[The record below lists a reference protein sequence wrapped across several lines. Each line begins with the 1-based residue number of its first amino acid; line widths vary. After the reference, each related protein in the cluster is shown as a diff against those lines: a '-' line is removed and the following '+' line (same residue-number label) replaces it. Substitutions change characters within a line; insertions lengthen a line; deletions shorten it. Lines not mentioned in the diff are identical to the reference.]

1 MYPSVRT
8 MVVFQHLFPRHR
20 RHFAADISAPGG
32 IAAVIFDPGGI
43 AADISAP
50 GGIAADISA
59 PGVGIDADIFAP
71 GVDISAI
78 AADISASD
86 VGAVLCRG
94 RLAGPTQCSSHHRVV
109 AMNVDLGKG
118 LI

>member
-1 MYPSVRT
+1 MYPPVRT
-8 MVVFQHLFPRHR
+8 TVVFHRLVPPHHR
-20 RHFAADISAPGG
+20 RHFAADISAPGIG
-32 IAAVIFDPGGI
+32 IAADISAPGCI

-59 PGVGIDADIFAP
+59 RGG
-71 GVDISAI
+71 I
-78 AADISASD
+78 AADISAIVAVISAPG

-94 RLAGPTQCSSHHRVV
+94 RRLTGPTHGSRHHSMV
-109 AMNVDLGKG
+109 AVNVDLGTG